1 MVQHYT
7 RFQTRLDL
15 LIPSQTVKFIR
26 KTPHIIINMNFK
38 SQAPFPQSWTL
49 TGHGWHGDLWT
60 HDIGHVWPD
69 MNRVGLPGVKRG
81 EPVVA
86 DEHLIRDVD
95 LMGVVRCQIQS
106 VVIHYSIGRWR
117 PINIQL
123 SATDG
128 SDVDHFRGIWHCAC
142 IWEWHWINTMIKSC

>member
-1 MVQHYT
+1 
-7 RFQTRLDL
+7 
-15 LIPSQTVKFIR
+15 
-26 KTPHIIINMNFK
+26 
-38 SQAPFPQSWTL
+38 
-49 TGHGWHGDLWT
+49 
-60 HDIGHVWPD
+60 
-69 MNRVGLPGVKRG
+69 MNRVGLPRVKRG

-128 SDVDHFRGIWHCAC
+128 SDVDHFRGIWHCEC
-142 IWEWHWINTMIKSC
+142 I